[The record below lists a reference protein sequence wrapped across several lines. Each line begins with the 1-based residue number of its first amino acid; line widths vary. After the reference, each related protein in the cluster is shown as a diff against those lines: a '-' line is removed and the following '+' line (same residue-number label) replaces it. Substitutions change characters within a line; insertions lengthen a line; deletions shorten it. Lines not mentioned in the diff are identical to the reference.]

1 MVFSEVSEF
10 SERSEFSEISE
21 TSEPSECSENSNP
34 RYLVSENFML
44 SPKSCVV
51 VG

>member
-1 MVFSEVSEF
+1 MIKRRIPDFHIKVASRGFCV
-10 SERSEFSEISE
+10 
-21 TSEPSECSENSNP
+21 
-34 RYLVSENFML
+34 YLVSWNFML